1 MPKASAAL
9 VMFVTSLWM
18 SRNDTCEKHTINI
31 EYICTYR
38 QMKSIAKIS
47 TLCYY
52 AITIDCKDCGMGKML
67 MVRLGHFLFALRYL
81 PFAIHQSRNEG

>member
-52 AITIDCKDCGMGKML
+52 AITIDCKDCGMEKML
-67 MVRLGHFLFALRYL
+67 MVRLGHFLFALRYSSEQERGL
-81 PFAIHQSRNEG
+81 RV